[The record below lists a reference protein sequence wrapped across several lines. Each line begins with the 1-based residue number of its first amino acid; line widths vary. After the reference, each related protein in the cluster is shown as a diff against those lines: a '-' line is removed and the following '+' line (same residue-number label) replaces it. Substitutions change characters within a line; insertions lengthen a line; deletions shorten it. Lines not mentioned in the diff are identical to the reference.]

1 MNDLDLIR
9 EFRGEVEEPD
19 AEAAERAR
27 AAVMAA
33 IAEPSVRAPAR
44 PRRLR
49 TARRRWP
56 VMVGAVAAATAAALV
71 VTTSIPR
78 GDTGGAPSAVAA
90 VLHRAALA
98 AASQPNVPA
107 PRPGQYVYT
116 KSRSLYEADT
126 YDVGKNHKQ
135 YFRVV
140 TPQTREAW
148 IATNGSGRLRERTG
162 TPRFLSA
169 HDRLVWIAAGRP
181 DLGGNRTTSE
191 RFSHGP
197 QGLYYVNLFKLPT
210 DPAKLAKLI
219 DERKIEGGPPGD
231 AETFVIIGDLL
242 RETYGPP
249 KVRAAL
255 YDIASELPEVR
266 LLGRAT
272 WTARPG
278 IAVGFPTGDYR
289 QEIVFD
295 PKTGAML
302 GERTVNMK
310 TGKVADFAVY
320 LASGL
325 VDSTSQTTHKL
336 P

>member
-9 EFRGEVEEPD
+9 EFRSEVEEPD

-27 AAVMAA
+27 TAVMAA
-33 IAEPSVRAPAR
+33 IASPARRAPAR

-56 VMVGAVAAATAAALV
+56 VVVGAVAAAAAAALV

-78 GDTGGAPSAVAA
+78 GDTGAPPSAAAA
-90 VLHRAALA
+90 VLHRAALI
-98 AASQPNVPA
+98 AASQPNVPP

-116 KSRSLYEADT
+116 KSKSLFSSDT
-126 YDVGKNHKQ
+126 YDVGRDHKQ
-135 YFRVV
+135 WFSVLI
-140 TPQTREAW
+140 PQVREVW
-148 IATNGSGRLRERTG
+148 IATNGSGRLRERDG
-162 TPRFLSA
+162 KARFVSKR
-169 HDRLVWIAAGRP
+169 DRRIWIASGRP
-181 DLGGNRTTSE
+181 ALGDNQTSNE
-191 RFSHGP
+191 RFGPHG
-197 QGLYYVNLFKLPT
+197 LSSVNLFKLPS
-210 DPAKLAKLI
+210 DPGKLAALI
-219 DERKIEGGPPGD
+219 NERRIEGGPPGN

-255 YDIASELPEVR
+255 YDIASKLPDVR
-266 LLGRAT
+266 LLGRSR

-278 IAVGFPTGDYR
+278 ITIGYASGGSLH
-289 QEIVFD
+289 EIAFD
-295 PKTGAML
+295 PRTGAML
-302 GERTVNMK
+302 GERTVAMK
-310 TGKVADFAVY
+310 TGAVSEWAIY